1 MWCSTMEGEDRRR
14 DLAGAS
20 HAEVRAIAM
29 MPGRRAGKRRKIG
42 RAAMPSGIYACFR
55 HGQRAAPIILEEG
68 ADDREPRRRWTDD
81 TPCQRVVRNLAARRL
96 RVCLRWRP
104 TLVLCIIYVAS
115 RRFLHPVNRWNSTI
129 GANPSPAPWGIMF
142 PDPSP
147 FMYCYFSRLSL
158 YCGWVPNVPPSI
170 STHGHAKRTRSL
182 HRDPLR
188 QAACNQ
194 ALEPRFR
201 RAWQT
206 PHIATRVPVHRDQQG
221 LGTDLSLRPI
231 VTGNNER

>member
-142 PDPSP
+142 PERRRQQLDHSASVSIYVLLLFPIIPILRVGPQRSSFHIDAWPREAHSVAPSGSPSP
-147 FMYCYFSRLSL
+147 GSL
-158 YCGWVPNVPPSI
+158 QPG
-170 STHGHAKRTRSL
+170 A
-182 HRDPLR
+182 
-188 QAACNQ
+188 
-194 ALEPRFR
+194 
-201 RAWQT
+201 
-206 PHIATRVPVHRDQQG
+206 
-221 LGTDLSLRPI
+221 
-231 VTGNNER
+231 